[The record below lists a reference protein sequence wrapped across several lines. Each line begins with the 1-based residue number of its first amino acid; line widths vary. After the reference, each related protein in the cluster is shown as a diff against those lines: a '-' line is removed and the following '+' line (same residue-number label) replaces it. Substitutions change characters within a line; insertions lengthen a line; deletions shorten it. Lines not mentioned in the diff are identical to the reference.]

1 MSIRR
6 TTKARRGATAV
17 VMAAAL
23 ALAVAGCGGDDGGG
37 TTAKT
42 PSSEE
47 SGSSDG
53 KQEDTAAGE
62 QTDPNAKL
70 AVLKGADSMEYT
82 VTSVVRDSGG
92 FVTVTGQ
99 MKNVGSDTFRSVS
112 RWRGNEKEIL
122 LGSGDAVSGGTL
134 VDQLGKKRY
143 YVLRDTEGRCLCST
157 GISKVEAG
165 KSVPVFMQ
173 FPAPPEGTDQVNLS
187 IPSFDSVAIKISG

>member
-1 MSIRR
+1 
-6 TTKARRGATAV
+6 
-17 VMAAAL
+17 MAAAL
-23 ALAVAGCGGDDGGG
+23 ALAVAGCGGDDGGE
-37 TTAKT
+37 KT
-42 PSSEE
+42 GKAPASEK
-47 SGSSDG
+47 SGGSSGDG

-82 VTSVVRDSGG
+82 VTSAVRDSGG
-92 FVTVTGQ
+92 FVTITGQ
-99 MKNVGSDTFRSVS
+99 MKNTGSDTFRSVS

-134 VDQLGKKRY
+134 VDAQGKKRY

-187 IPSFDSVAIKISG
+187 IPTFDSVAVKISG